1 MDRNITGYDLIVALD
16 ATGFT
21 DVAQNLLSVL
31 RQRVSGDLL
40 QTSAIL
46 KDLTPLSAINDAN
59 DYAGPGTGYRP
70 SGERWEEMKR
80 LRHVTSAANP
90 EQEV

>member
-1 MDRNITGYDLIVALD
+1 M
-16 ATGFT
+16 
-21 DVAQNLLSVL
+21 AQNLLTVL

-46 KDLTPLSAINDAN
+46 KGMVPLSAVNDDN

-70 SGERWEEMKR
+70 SGERWEQMKR
-80 LRHVTSAANP
+80 LRHVTSAENP
-90 EQEV
+90 ETEVG